1 MIQKTLVD
9 AEEAAHAI
17 LEYIASEDFDQA
29 EKAIEDNGRA
39 GLMSGLA
46 LSISVIISKCTKYIY
61 TVQDAPMSKPVS
73 DTYKLDDAGEEQSK
87 DAMPSE
93 APVG

>member
-9 AEEAAHAI
+9 TEEAAHAV
-17 LEYIASEDFDQA
+17 LEYIASEDFDKA

-61 TVQDAPMSKPVS
+61 TEQNTPVDQS
-73 DTYKLDDAGEEQSK
+73 EEATP
-87 DAMPSE
+87 D
-93 APVG
+93 V

>member
-9 AEEAAHAI
+9 TDEAAHAI
-17 LEYIASEDFDQA
+17 LEYIASEDFDKA

-46 LSISVIISKCTKYIY
+46 LSINLIMAKCTKYIY
-61 TVQDAPMSKPVS
+61 TVQDAPMEAV
-73 DTYKLDDAGEEQSK
+73 TEDAV
-87 DAMPSE
+87 PSE
-93 APVG
+93 TPVG

>member
-9 AEEAAHAI
+9 TDEAAHAI
-17 LEYIASEDFDQA
+17 LEYITSEDFDKA

-46 LSISVIISKCTKYIY
+46 LSINVILSKCTKYIY
-61 TVQDAPMSKPVS
+61 TEQDVPADQS
-73 DTYKLDDAGEEQSK
+73 EEATP
-87 DAMPSE
+87 D
-93 APVG
+93 V

>member
-9 AEEAAHAI
+9 TEEAAHAI
-17 LEYIASEDFDQA
+17 LEYIASEDFDKA

-46 LSISVIISKCTKYIY
+46 LSISVILSKCTKYIY
-61 TVQDAPMSKPVS
+61 TVQEEPVNNAYKSEDAVGGQS
-73 DTYKLDDAGEEQSK
+73 DDAV
-87 DAMPSE
+87 PSE

>member
-9 AEEAAHAI
+9 TEEAAHAI
-17 LEYIASEDFDQA
+17 LKYIGSEDFDKA

-46 LSISVIISKCTKYIY
+46 LSISVILSKCTKYIY

>member
-9 AEEAAHAI
+9 TEEAAHAI
-17 LEYIASEDFDQA
+17 LEYIGSEDFDKA

-46 LSISVIISKCTKYIY
+46 LSIGVILSKCTKYIY
-61 TVQDAPMSKPVS
+61 TVQNTPV
-73 DTYKLDDAGEEQSK
+73 DQSK
-87 DAMPSE
+87 ESTPD
-93 APVG
+93 V

>member
-9 AEEAAHAI
+9 TEEAAHAI
-17 LEYIASEDFDQA
+17 LEYITSEDFDKV

-46 LSISVIISKCTKYIY
+46 LSISVILAKCTKYIY
-61 TVQDAPMSKPVS
+61 TIHDRPAEPVS

-87 DAMPSE
+87 NAMPSK

>member
-9 AEEAAHAI
+9 TEEAAHAI
-17 LEYIASEDFDQA
+17 LEDIASEDFDKA

-46 LSISVIISKCTKYIY
+46 LSISVILSKCTKYIY
-61 TVQDAPMSKPVS
+61 TVQDVPAEA
-73 DTYKLDDAGEEQSK
+73 DTSAEN
-87 DAMPSE
+87 AN
-93 APVG
+93 V

>member
-9 AEEAAHAI
+9 SEEAAHAI
-17 LEYIASEDFDQA
+17 LEYIASEDFDKA

-46 LSISVIISKCTKYIY
+46 LSISVILSKCTKYIY
-61 TVQDAPMSKPVS
+61 TVQDAPAEEAV
-73 DTYKLDDAGEEQSK
+73 TGDAV
-87 DAMPSE
+87 PSE